1 MPKTRP
7 LKKLQGNPFD
17 ELTPAQAKKQLDTL
31 ETDSSA
37 LKNYRNKLLTHPK
50 TSKVLNRIFDIALDD
65 EHPNQTQ
72 MLKFIADRALPADG
86 FAQAAGAN
94 LGRNAITINI
104 TGIAPKDLPKV
115 EVSKV
120 DIPSIVSEQ

>member
-1 MPKTRP
+1 MPKTRS
-7 LKKLQGNPFD
+7 LKNFQGNPFD

-37 LKNYRNKLLTHPK
+37 LKNYRNKLLNHPK
-50 TSKVLNRIFDIALDD
+50 TSRVLNRIFDIALDD